1 MRQSAGWM
9 SQPADDRILEVIRQ
23 EGNMTPLALSK
34 EGEVPRV
41 DVSRK
46 WAGVRCRELAKYG
59 LLNRLDRGLYGITD
73 DGIAYLDEDLDAAEL
88 EPVEDVE
95 E

>member
-1 MRQSAGWM
+1 MRQSADWM

-88 EPVEDVE
+88 EPADDVE